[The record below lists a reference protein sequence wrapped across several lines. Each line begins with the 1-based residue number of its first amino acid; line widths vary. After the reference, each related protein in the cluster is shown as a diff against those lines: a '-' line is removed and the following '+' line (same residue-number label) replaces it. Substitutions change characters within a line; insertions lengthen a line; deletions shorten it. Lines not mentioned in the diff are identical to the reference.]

1 MTVKVKKKYSGCT
14 VDGCVNLYRAKG
26 YCSTHWTQMQKFGKI
41 VPVRPKRKVGTKPDR
56 CSVDNCEGDAKSR
69 NMCIKHYRRWLMH
82 GSPFINYKNKYK
94 KEMALDH
101 DKLSRFYNLTDDEKQ
116 FLTEM
121 TDVNVHVYD
130 F

>member
-26 YCSTHWTQMQKFGKI
+26 YCSTHWAQMQKFGKI
-41 VPVRPKRKVGTKPDR
+41 APIRPKRKAGTKPDK
-56 CSVDNCEGDAKSR
+56 CSVYNCDDPVKAR
-69 NMCIKHYRRWLMH
+69 DMCVKHYKRWLSH
-82 GSPFINYKNKYK
+82 GSPFVNYNKKHK
-94 KEMALDH
+94 KETIAAC
-101 DKLSRFYNLTDDEKQ
+101 DKPSRFYNLTDDEKQ
-116 FLTEM
+116 FLIEM